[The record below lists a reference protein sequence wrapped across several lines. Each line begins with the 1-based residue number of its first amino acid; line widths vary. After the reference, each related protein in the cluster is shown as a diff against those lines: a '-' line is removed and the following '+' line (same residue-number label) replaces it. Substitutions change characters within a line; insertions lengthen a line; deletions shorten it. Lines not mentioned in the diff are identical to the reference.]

1 MKDPQSKTY
10 WLETYGC
17 QMNKAES
24 GYLEYELQSRG
35 WLPVR
40 EPEEAQVVIL
50 NTCSVRKTAEDR
62 IWGRLGFF
70 KAQKKH
76 QAFRLVLMGCMSE
89 RLKEE
94 ILNQAPHV
102 DLLVGNFQKHRRVD
116 VLEQGDWV
124 PEAIAQGSARSAQR
138 RSLQESPREANREP
152 LQEPHQ
158 EAHLIDPGEYRFA
171 ERHSLSGFQAYLPI
185 MHGCNNFCTY
195 CIVPYVRGSEISRSP
210 ESILEEIRRIQA
222 PDPESGQTVREI
234 TLLGQNVNSYRYRE
248 QDGEMLTF
256 AGLLRRIMPVLRDR
270 TWLRFLTSHPK
281 DMSPEMIELIAS
293 EPALCPHIHLP
304 VQHGSNRIL
313 QAMGRKYTREQYL
326 DLVARIR
333 KTIPEAS
340 ITTDI
345 LIGFPGE
352 SEQDYNLTLEL
363 MRQVRFEDA
372 FTYRYNPR
380 EGTRAFELGDDVP
393 EEVKQERLSGVIDLQ
408 RRITREV
415 RQDRLGSVVEV
426 LAERISK
433 KNAGELLARSERDE
447 MVVFPGSPQQI
458 GTFVR
463 VRLQSLR
470 GSTFRAVSA
479 EAGRPSVAGES

>member
-1 MKDPQSKTY
+1 MKTPESKTY
-10 WLETYGC
+10 WIETYGC

-24 GYLEYELQSRG
+24 GYLECELQSHG
-35 WLPVR
+35 WLPVQK
-40 EPEEAQVVIL
+40 PEAAAVVIL

-62 IWGRLGFF
+62 IWGRLGFY
-70 KAQKKH
+70 KAQKKNH
-76 QAFRLVLMGCMSE
+76 AFRLVLMGCMSE

-94 ILNQAPHV
+94 ILNEAPHV
-102 DLLVGNFQKHRRVD
+102 DLLVGNFQKHRLVD
-116 VLEQGDWV
+116 VLEQGDTV
-124 PEAIAQGSARSAQR
+124 AEAVAAGGDRKAQR
-138 RSLQESPREANREP
+138 RPQRP
-152 LQEPHQ
+152 PHQ

-195 CIVPYVRGSEISRSP
+195 CIVPYVRGSEVSRNP
-210 ESILEEIRRIQA
+210 ESILEEIRRIQT
-222 PDPESGQTVREI
+222 PDPQTGQMAREI
-234 TLLGQNVNSYRYRE
+234 TLLGQNVNSYRYRN
-248 QDGEMLTF
+248 QDGTILTF
-256 AGLLRRIMPVLRDR
+256 PALLRLIAPVLQDR

-281 DMSPEMIELIAS
+281 DMSGELVDLIAA

-326 DLVARIR
+326 GLVTRIR

-340 ITTDI
+340 LTTDI

-352 SEQDYNLTLEL
+352 SEEDYGLTLDL

-393 EEVKQERLSGVIDLQ
+393 EKVKQERLTGVIDLQ

-415 RQDRLGSVVEV
+415 KKDKLGRTVEV
-426 LAERISK
+426 LVEGISK
-433 KNAGELLARSERDE
+433 KNEGELLARTERDE

-458 GTFVR
+458 GSFVR
-463 VRLQSLR
+463 VRLDNLQ
-470 GSTFRAVSA
+470 GSTFRGEWI
-479 EAGRPSVAGES
+479 EAGRL